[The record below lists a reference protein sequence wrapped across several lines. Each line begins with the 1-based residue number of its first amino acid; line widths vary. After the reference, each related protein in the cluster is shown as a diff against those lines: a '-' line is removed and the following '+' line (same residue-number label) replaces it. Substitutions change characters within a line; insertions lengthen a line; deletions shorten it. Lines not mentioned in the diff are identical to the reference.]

1 MPKRA
6 SAPIYINRASSFP
19 VASAHSTSE
28 RPSIATRR
36 GDDEEIWTDETTGE
50 VYIIDKRS
58 GNSYRLKDERQREAE
73 PEDDPNGIS
82 HRGARRTLKLGHQ
95 SSATPG
101 ETPSWIRKA
110 LEVRILY

>member
-1 MPKRA
+1 MPKRV
-6 SAPIYINRASSFP
+6 SAPVYINRASSFP
-19 VASAHSTSE
+19 VATTRPADEQPST
-28 RPSIATRR
+28 ATRR
-36 GDDEEIWTDETTGE
+36 DEHEEVWTDETTGE

-58 GNSYRLKDERQREAE
+58 GNSYRLKDERQRDTE